1 MEGRN
6 PGRSPKESTHG
17 RDHGTDRPS
26 HQQES
31 GQRLPDRRVRGRRR
45 PRRRVGTA
53 WTPSCS
59 TSASS
64 EKVSDVEAVRTSGT
78 ILVRPE
84 DIAAAKGVVLG
95 EATSLPG
102 LHGFLSEF
110 ADDYDCSAFVAI
122 WAYQELQHHFGFR
135 AWLRAVGVHVD
146 QAKIEALREPYEPGV
161 TPSAT
166 LATNVISEITVNTV
180 YRAMAAWVQEPV
192 LADLYLRAS
201 RDEAGHAR
209 EFLHYLRRRL
219 ATHPE
224 ELPSVL
230 ERIHFYVT
238 SSRLSHPVGVYKH
251 QRVEELRGHET
262 VDDVIDLYLRISPP
276 DAQDKLLAKLRR
288 AIGSAIGVP
297 LRSTGDIRRALAASL
312 D

>member
-1 MEGRN
+1 MAVTTA
-6 PGRSPKESTHG
+6 P
-17 RDHGTDRPS
+17 TDI
-26 HQQES
+26 HT
-31 GQRLPDRRVRGRRR
+31 GN
-45 PRRRVGTA
+45 
-53 WTPSCS
+53 TPSS
-59 TSASS
+59 NSRTGGSGAGDALAGESHS
-64 EKVSDVEAVRTSGT
+64 FDAFLHYERLQWKVSDVGLENIRHD
-78 ILVRPE
+78 LVRPE
-84 DIAAAKGVVLG
+84 DIATAKGVVLG

-135 AWLRAVGVHVD
+135 AWLRAVGVHIE
-146 QAKIEALREPYEPGV
+146 QAKVEALREPYEPGV

-209 EFLHYLRRRL
+209 EFLYYLKRRL

-262 VDDVIDLYLRISPP
+262 VDDVIDVYLRISPP
-276 DAQDKLLAKLRR
+276 DAQEKLLAKLRR
-288 AIGSAIGVP
+288 AIGSAVGVP
-297 LRSTGDIRRALAASL
+297 LHSTGDIRRALAASL
-312 D
+312 G